1 MTLVPII
8 YTSLLIF
15 STFLLFA
22 IIVSY
27 ISYRAKSRSKLPRS
41 IEPRPNHRLVLAS
54 NTIPINNYVKNSIT
68 KQMQTSLPITIN
80 NNFSAKKHFT
90 QSVGNSNTE
99 RQKSYSHEYFKKINE
114 QNKVAKTDKSSTVN
128 QRSKTTQ
135 IIERRRLEIMNQN
148 ENFRTIGERRSYK
161 EDLPK
166 QGPNLA
172 EMNVLNYYSDNNEY
186 DMVTL
191 SASRAGN
198 SI

>member
-15 STFLLFA
+15 TSFLLFA

-27 ISYRAKSRSKLPRS
+27 ISYRAKARSKLPHS
-41 IEPRPNHRLVLAS
+41 IEHIPIRRLVLAS
-54 NTIPINNYVKNSIT
+54 NTLQINNSVRRPIT
-68 KQMQTSLPITIN
+68 KQIQTGLPITIN
-80 NNFSAKKHFT
+80 NNFPAKKHFT
-90 QSVGNSNTE
+90 QNLENSKTD
-99 RQKSYSHEYFKKINE
+99 RHKLYSREYFTRINE
-114 QNKVAKTDKSSTVN
+114 QNKDIKAHKTYAN
-128 QRSKTTQ
+128 QRTKNTQ
-135 IIERRRLEIMNQN
+135 IIETRRLEIMNQN
-148 ENFRTIGERRSYK
+148 ENFRTIGERRDYR

-191 SASRAGN
+191 SASRAGKA
-198 SI
+198 I

>member
-15 STFLLFA
+15 SSFLLLA

-27 ISYRAKSRSKLPRS
+27 ISYRAKARGKLPRS
-41 IEPRPNHRLVLAS
+41 IEPIPTRRLVLAT
-54 NTIPINNYVKNSIT
+54 NTLPIDNYVRKPIA
-68 KQMQTSLPITIN
+68 KQMQTGLPITIN
-80 NNFSAKKHFT
+80 NNFSGKKHFT
-90 QSVGNSNTE
+90 QGVENSKTA
-99 RQKSYSHEYFKKINE
+99 RQKLYPHEYLTRINE
-114 QNKVAKTDKSSTVN
+114 QNKNLKANKTSPN
-128 QRSKTTQ
+128 QRNKTTQ

-148 ENFRTIGERRSYK
+148 ENFRTIGEGRNYR

-166 QGPNLA
+166 LGPNLA

-191 SASRAGN
+191 SASRVGKA
-198 SI
+198 I

>member
-15 STFLLFA
+15 TTLLLLA
-22 IIVSY
+22 IVVSY
-27 ISYRAKSRSKLPRS
+27 VSYRAKSRSKLPRS
-41 IEPRPNHRLVLAS
+41 IEPIPNHRLVLAS
-54 NTIPINNYVKNSIT
+54 NTLPINNYVRNSIT
-68 KQMQTSLPITIN
+68 KQMQTGLPITIN
-80 NNFSAKKHFT
+80 NNFSTKKH
-90 QSVGNSNTE
+90 SIKGVENSKTD
-99 RQKSYSHEYFKKINE
+99 RQKLYSHEYFRRINE
-114 QNKVAKTDKSSTVN
+114 QDKDLKTNTASTSS
-128 QRSKTTQ
+128 QRNKTTQ

-148 ENFRTIGERRSYK
+148 ENFRTTGERRIYR

-191 SASRAGN
+191 SASRVGN
-198 SI
+198 AI